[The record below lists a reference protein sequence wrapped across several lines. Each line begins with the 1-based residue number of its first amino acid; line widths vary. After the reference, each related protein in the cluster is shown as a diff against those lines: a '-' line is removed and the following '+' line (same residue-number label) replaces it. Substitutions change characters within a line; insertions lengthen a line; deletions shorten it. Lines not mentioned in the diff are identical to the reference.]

1 VSISGAQLLFV
12 LPQLP
17 QDPSSGAARSTRTMC
32 EMLAAAGFMVHAVA
46 TTATERAS
54 KADALAYL
62 ATLRIAPHI
71 DKGHTRERTRPELT
85 FDHRGVHYR
94 LLDVGPR
101 DMHAWQRIHGR

>member
-1 VSISGAQLLFV
+1 
-12 LPQLP
+12 
-17 QDPSSGAARSTRTMC
+17 MC